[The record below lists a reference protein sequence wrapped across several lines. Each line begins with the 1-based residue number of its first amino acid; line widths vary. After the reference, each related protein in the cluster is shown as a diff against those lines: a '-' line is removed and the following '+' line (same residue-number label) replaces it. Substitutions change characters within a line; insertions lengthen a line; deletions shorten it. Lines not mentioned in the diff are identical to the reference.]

1 MTIIGD
7 RRRARFYFLVAA
19 IVTATVATFTPSTAA
34 DAGPSQPTLVNAVP
48 SVNTPNVNNGAVH
61 TIVQVGSTIVI
72 GGTFSSVTGHGAG
85 SAVNRPYI
93 AAFDQSTGALVP
105 GFAPKL
111 DGEVHGVTAGT
122 SAGTVV
128 VTGAFRTVNGV
139 AAKSV
144 AVLNVSTGAL
154 VQGFKAAVMNGA
166 AYESRLVGSRL
177 IVVGSFTTVGGV
189 AHGGI
194 VALNATTGALDPYI
208 AITLTGHH
216 NYDGTGSQGAVGGRG
231 IDVSPDGSKA
241 VVIGNF
247 KNANGVLHDQIFM
260 LNLGAS
266 AGTINTGW
274 NTAGYTARCFA
285 SLFDSYVSDVDFS
298 PDGSYFAVVATG
310 GTGKNTDGTH
320 ALCDS
325 AARWVTNASGANVQ
339 PVWADFT
346 GSDTFWSVAVTGS
359 AIYAGGHQRWV
370 NNINGPN
377 NAGEGAVPRPGIVA
391 LDPVNGMPFSW
402 NPGRNP
408 RGEGAYALLATSQGL
423 YVGSDTD
430 YIGNHK
436 YLRPKIAFF
445 PVAGGES
452 IPSAAT
458 SSLPGKLY
466 EAGPTNTGS
475 PNSLTYHTVNGSTI
489 GPTTT
494 VPTSVT
500 WSATRGAFL
509 AGSHVF
515 FGMNGTFYQASFSGG
530 SVGTPVVLDPYND
543 PAWKNVQTGSGQTY
557 QGVQSSYYSALP
569 NITGAFFTNGRLY
582 YARTNTTQLSY
593 RYFEPESGVIGAQ
606 EFKVSGG
613 NWANIAGMVLSGSTL
628 YYASKVDGTLHTVPF
643 VNGAPSGS
651 GDKKI
656 SGPGID
662 GIDWRAKALFIS
674 Q

>member
-1 MTIIGD
+1 MLGHILRTRKNI
-7 RRRARFYFLVAA
+7 LVIAVVSA
-19 IVTATVATFTPSTAA
+19 IVVVLAPGPAA
-34 DAGPSQPTLVNAVP
+34 DAGAPQSTLVNSVP
-48 SVNTPNVNNGAVH
+48 STNTPNVNNGVVH
-61 TIVQVGSTIVI
+61 TIVQVGSAIVI
-72 GGTFSSVTGHGAG
+72 GGTFSSVTGHGA
-85 SAVNRPYI
+85 SAAVNRTFI

-111 DGEVHGVTAGT
+111 DGEVHGVTAGP

-128 VTGAFRTVNGV
+128 VAGAFRTVNGV
-139 AAKSV
+139 AAKSL

-154 VQGFKAAVMNGA
+154 VPGFKAAALNGQ
-166 AYESRLVGSRL
+166 AYASRLVGARL

-208 AITLTGHH
+208 AIALTGHH

-231 IDVSPDGSKA
+231 LDVSPDGTKA

-247 KNANGVLHDQIFM
+247 KNANGVLHDQVVM
-260 LNLGAS
+260 LTLGS
-266 AGTINTGW
+266 TAGTINSSW

-285 SLFDSYVSDVDFS
+285 SLFDSYISDVDFS
-298 PDGSYFAVVATG
+298 PDGSYFAIAATG

-325 AARWVTNASGANVQ
+325 ATRWTTNATGADVQ

-346 GSDTFWSVAVTGS
+346 GSDTFWSIAVTGT
-359 AIYAGGHQRWV
+359 AVYAGGHQRWV

-377 NAGEGAVPRPGIVA
+377 AAGEGAVPRPGIAA

-408 RGEGAYALLATSQGL
+408 RGEGAYALLATSLGL

-430 YIGNHK
+430 YIGNRK

-445 PVAGGES
+445 PVSGGET

-475 PNSLTYHTVNGSTI
+475 PNSLTYHTVSGSTM
-489 GPTTT
+489 GSTVT
-494 VPTSVT
+494 VPTSAA
-500 WSATRGAFL
+500 WSTTRGAFL
-509 AGSHVF
+509 AGGHVF
-515 FGMNGTFYQASFSGG
+515 FGMNGAFYQASFSGG
-530 SVGTPVVLDPYND
+530 TVGTPVVLNPYSD
-543 PAWKNVQTGSGQTY
+543 PAWKDVQTGSGQTY
-557 QGVQSSYYSALP
+557 QGVVPSYYSALP

-582 YARTNTTQLSY
+582 YARSNTAQLSY

-606 EFKVSGG
+606 EFKVTGG
-613 NWANIAGMVLSGSTL
+613 NWANTAGVVLSGSTL
-628 YYASKVDGTLHTVPF
+628 YYASKADGTLHTVPF
-643 VNGAPSGS
+643 VNGAPAGS
-651 GDKKI
+651 GDAKI
-656 SGPGID
+656 SGPAVD
-662 GIDWRAKALFIS
+662 GIDWRAKALLTTP
-674 Q
+674 